1 MTAINSHDYEAA
13 IALLARLAD
22 PSTSLAVPQRKRQFA
37 AGVAKIIGADA
48 WSWSSIAIDH
58 EHPGVFATSCQIG
71 DGWQSEAEQ
80 MHLHAMLASQRGDR
94 LPQAPAYLALQAGL
108 PATFLLHELLR
119 DKPKAESQE
128 AGREQLLTSFFP
140 VDEDS
145 ATQVVFYRRSQLAN
159 FALREKQI
167 VALLF
172 GQVEWL
178 HRHGVH
184 PQAQQQVLKLS
195 PRERQVLT
203 LMLNGDSRKKI
214 AAKLGIREYTVAGYQ
229 KKLHRCFGVTSR
241 AELQAHF
248 FFGGQPEPSLCSAEA
263 GSVASECGISPP
275 R

>member
-1 MTAINSHDYEAA
+1 MTDISSQDYEAA
-13 IALLARLAD
+13 ISLLARLAE
-22 PSTSLAVPQRKRQFA
+22 PTGLAVPERKRKFA
-37 AGVAKIIGADA
+37 GGVAAIIDADA

-58 EHPGVFATSCQIG
+58 ANPGVFATSCQIG

-80 MHLHAMLASQRGDR
+80 SRANGLFVSDR
-94 LPQAPAYLALQAGL
+94 TNSAPQTSVYTALQAGT
-108 PATFLLHELLR
+108 PTTFLFRELR
-119 DKPKAESQE
+119 RAHASASSQAAEE
-128 AGREQLLTSFFP
+128 LQLLVSFFP
-140 VDEDS
+140 IDEDA
-145 ATQVVFYRRSQLAN
+145 ATQVMFYRRSHHAD
-159 FALREKQI
+159 FTLREKQI

-184 PQAQQQVLKLS
+184 PQAQRQVLKLS

-229 KKLHRCFGVTSR
+229 KKLHRSFGVTSR

-248 FFGGQPEPSLCSAEA
+248 FFGGQSEQPSCSAEA
-263 GSVASECGISPP
+263 GLLRVAGG
-275 R
+275 

>member
-1 MTAINSHDYEAA
+1 MTDISSHDYEAA
-13 IALLARLAD
+13 IALLARLAE
-22 PSTSLAVPQRKRQFA
+22 PKGGAAIPERKRQFA
-37 AGVAKIIGADA
+37 SGVATIIGADA

-58 EHPGVFATSCQIG
+58 ENPGIFATSCQIG

-80 MHLHAMLASQRGDR
+80 AHLHVLLASQHGDGM
-94 LPQAPAYLALQAGL
+94 PQTPAYSALLART
-108 PATFLLHELLR
+108 PATFLLRELLR
-119 DKPKAESQE
+119 SKPGAASE
-128 AGREQLLTSFFP
+128 GEQLLLSFFP
-140 VDEDS
+140 IDEDA
-145 ATQVVFYRRSQLAN
+145 ATQVMFYRRSPRAD

-167 VALLF
+167 VGMLF

-229 KKLHRCFGVTSR
+229 KKLHRSFGVTSR

-248 FFGGQPEPSLCSAEA
+248 FFGGQSEQPSCSAEA
-263 GSVASECGISPP
+263 ALLRVAGC
-275 R
+275 